1 MNDLRNLPLF
11 SHLQDEVLS
20 DLYARLTLRRYRRG
34 EVVIHEGAVGNSMY
48 LIRSGQVEIMSE
60 GINGRQPGFITHMGP
75 GDYVGEL
82 SMLLNTRRSAT
93 VRVTIEAEVW
103 ELRQHDL
110 HELFATHPEVGLT
123 MSRELAKRLKDTN
136 ETPQQDSINI
146 IAVIGRHISRLATHL
161 HRLTGDKIMLLDLG
175 GMRPTLPDIPHQIS
189 VEQMDLQSDPNRLT
203 HRLSELVKQYKRILM
218 AIPPLEN
225 QLTRKAAEQ
234 AKIIVELGQS
244 STKWA
249 KDCTA
254 NDSYWSYSSET
265 HAISQVA
272 RRIARKRVGLA
283 LSSGNARS
291 LAHIGVLQTLEEA
304 NIPID
309 MIIGT
314 SGGGLFGGLYAAGK
328 SINEIT
334 DFAKGLTKLY
344 SVRSLSA
351 FNLIPRHGLIK
362 GHRVQKVL
370 DEQLGQ
376 MSFQQCKIPFGTIAA
391 DVMTGEEILLR
402 SGEIGTAIRATVSS
416 TPLFEPVH
424 INGRWLIDGAA
435 VNPVPTSPLRNEV
448 DIIIAS
454 SVIVPIEKRK
464 QHTFPRLPNLL
475 DLAFNKESIMEAGI
489 IQNHFNDIDTLIE
502 PDIIKFGGFDFH
514 RADELIAKGIEA
526 TEPVIATL
534 KNMLD
539 PVNKSQ

>member
-1 MNDLRNLPLF
+1 MNHLRDLPLF
-11 SHLQDEVLS
+11 SHLQDEVLA

-60 GINGRQPGFITHMGP
+60 GLNGRLPGFITHMGP

-93 VRVTIEAEVW
+93 VRVTIEAELW

-110 HELFATHPEVGLT
+110 HELFATHPVIGLT
-123 MSRELAKRLKDTN
+123 MSRELAKRLKRTN

-146 IAVIGRHISRLATHL
+146 IAVIGRHISRLATYL
-161 HRLTGDKIMLLDLG
+161 YRLTGDKIMLLDLG
-175 GMRPTLPDIPHQIS
+175 GMRPALPDIPHQIS
-189 VEQMDLQSDPNRLT
+189 VEQIDLQSDPNSLT
-203 HRLSELVKQYKRILM
+203 HRLSQLVKQYKRILM

-234 AKIIVELGQS
+234 AKIIVELGHS

-249 KDCTA
+249 KDCTHH
-254 NDSYWSYSSET
+254 DSYWSYSSENK
-265 HAISQVA
+265 AISQAA

-291 LAHIGVLQTLEEA
+291 LAHIGVLRTLEEA
-304 NIPID
+304 GIPID

-328 SINEIT
+328 SLDEIT
-334 DFAKGLTKLY
+334 DFAKGLSKLY
-344 SVRSLSA
+344 SIRSLTA
-351 FNLIPRHGLIK
+351 FNFLPRRGLIK

-370 DEQLGQ
+370 DQQLGR
-376 MSFQQCKIPFGTIAA
+376 MTFQKCKIPFATIAA
-391 DVMTGEEILLR
+391 DVMTGEEVLLR
-402 SGEIGTAIRATVSS
+402 SGEVGIAIRATVSS
-416 TPLFEPVH
+416 TPLFEPVQ

-435 VNPVPTSPLRNEV
+435 VNPVPIAPLRNEV

-464 QHTFPRLPNLL
+464 QHAFHRLPNLL
-475 DLAFNKESIMEAGI
+475 NLAFNKETIMEAGI
-489 IQNHFNDIDTLIE
+489 MHNRFNDVDTLIE
-502 PDIIKFGGFDFH
+502 PDIIQFGGFDFH
-514 RADELIAKGIEA
+514 RADELIAKGAEA
-526 TEPVIATL
+526 AESVIAELKKMLEPVG
-534 KNMLD
+534 
-539 PVNKSQ
+539 S